1 MKKLDDRTENKTTLD
16 KQSKIMLFILSLGVI
31 VLIAFIFYYGITSIP
46 SNSELLSNFEVVAP
60 DFTNLEARPSAV
72 NDTEKTEGTIGFDA
86 YYELRRK
93 ETRNGLDN
101 LRGLIGDKLYVQ
113 YLNGLDS
120 DYYKK
125 AVEYDYAELL
135 STMDEMLKEAGL
147 MEGLY
152 NTYDIDYEMPE
163 YTKCHQ
169 DECSLLKFITD
180 YTKDDLY
187 TYLKDRHD
195 MWESVLEV
203 EKSRTEVSDS
213 YLNLFYQDEVC
224 ENKDYINKIQIET
237 LLLTKEQYELGLTVL
252 QDAYDK
258 GDLETKIFDET
269 NKNYFKTL
277 PLYKDIDY
285 YDGTFKDLTI
295 DTFNSKFASDV
306 LNSSI
311 HLMGGEDVATV
322 SNANEALINKLK
334 EIEPPKENEDIKDY
348 TKLENWN
355 METLSLANRN
365 EDDILYLLWKIVPG
379 SCEHTLKIPSKSSIL
394 TELEDKAKLYLA
406 DRTISDTIYAE
417 LNNLTTS
424 EVMDLLKSN
433 YGYTD
438 EELGN
443 LSEEELLEDLREL
456 EERDA
461 NKESQ
466 NVQDIRTHMINDG
479 YDKDEINALSD
490 SDVIELFNKGHGN
503 E

>member
-1 MKKLDDRTENKTTLD
+1 MKKLDNRTENNTTLD
-16 KQSKIMLFILSLGVI
+16 KQSKIMLFILSVGVLA
-31 VLIAFIFYYGITSIP
+31 LIAFIFYYGITIIP
-46 SNSELLSNFEVVAP
+46 NSSELLSNYEVVAP
-60 DFTNLEARPSAV
+60 DFANLEARPSAV
-72 NDTEKTEGTIGFDA
+72 NTTEKTEGTIGFDA
-86 YYELRRK
+86 YYELRRE
-93 ETRNGLDN
+93 ETRKGLDN
-101 LRGLIGDKLYVQ
+101 LRGLIGDELYVQ

-125 AVEYDYAELL
+125 AVEYDYDELL
-135 STMDEMLKEAGL
+135 STMDDMLKEAGL
-147 MEGLY
+147 MEALY
-152 NTYDIDYEMPE
+152 NTYDVDNEMPE

-169 DECSLLKFITD
+169 DECSLLEFITN

-195 MWESVLEV
+195 MWESILEV
-203 EKSRTEVSDS
+203 EKNRTEVSDS

-224 ENKDYINKIQIET
+224 ENKDYIEKIQIET
-237 LLLTKEQYELGLTVL
+237 LLLTKEQYELGMDVL
-252 QDAYDK
+252 QQAYDK
-258 GDLETKIFDET
+258 GDLDTKIFDEI

-295 DTFNSKFASDV
+295 DTFNSQFASDV

-322 SNANEALINKLK
+322 SNANEDLINKLK
-334 EIEPPKENEDIKDY
+334 EIEPPKESEDIKDY

-355 METLSLANRN
+355 VETLSLANRN
-365 EDDILYLLWKIVPG
+365 EDDIIYLLWKIVPG

-417 LNNLTTS
+417 LNNLTIS

>member
-1 MKKLDDRTENKTTLD
+1 MKKLDNRTENTTSLD
-16 KQSKIMLFILSLGVI
+16 KQSKIMLFILSIGVFA
-31 VLIAFIFYYGITSIP
+31 LIAFIIYYGITSMP
-46 SNSELLSNFEVVAP
+46 NSSELLSNYEVSAP
-60 DFTNLEARPSAV
+60 DFSNLEARPSAV
-72 NDTEKTEGTIGFDA
+72 NDTEKTEGTIGFDT
-86 YYELRRK
+86 YYELRRE
-93 ETRNGLDN
+93 ETRKGLDN
-101 LRGLIGDKLYVQ
+101 LRGLIGDTLYVQ

-125 AVEYDYAELL
+125 AVEYDYDELL
-135 STMDEMLKEAGL
+135 STMDDMLKEAGL
-147 MEGLY
+147 MEALY
-152 NTYDIDYEMPE
+152 NTYALDYDMPE
-163 YTKCHQ
+163 YTKCNQ
-169 DECSLLKFITD
+169 DECNLLKFITN

-195 MWESVLEV
+195 MWESILEV
-203 EKSRTEVSDS
+203 EKNRTEVSDS

-224 ENKDYINKIQIET
+224 ENKDYIDKIQIET
-237 LLLTKEQYELGLTVL
+237 LLLTKEQYELGMDVL
-252 QDAYDK
+252 QQAYDK
-258 GDLETKIFDET
+258 GDLETKIFDEI

-295 DTFNSKFASDV
+295 DTFNSQFASDV

-322 SNANEALINKLK
+322 SNANEDLINKLK
-334 EIEPPKENEDIKDY
+334 EIEPPKENKDIKDY

-355 METLSLANRN
+355 VETLSLANRN

-438 EELGN
+438 DELGK
-443 LSEEELLEDLREL
+443 LSEEELLEDLKEL
-456 EERDA
+456 EERDT

-466 NVQDIRTHMINDG
+466 SIQDIRNHMIADG
-479 YDKDEINALSD
+479 YSTDEISALSD
-490 SDVIELFNKGHGN
+490 SEVLELYNKGHGN